1 MCKSAAMTTRPEY
14 IVAWTTGHTPPR
26 VLYFR
31 ATDQGWNGT
40 EDRAM
45 ATRFR
50 SARQAK
56 ETYDSKHVFPRS
68 TQHCWGSGVWRVEP
82 YQAPML
88 PFPTK

>member
-1 MCKSAAMTTRPEY
+1 
-14 IVAWTTGHTPPR
+14 
-26 VLYFR
+26 
-31 ATDQGWNGT
+31 
-40 EDRAM
+40 M

-56 ETYDSKHVFPRS
+56 ETYDSKHCFPQEY
-68 TQHCWGSGVWRVEP
+68 QHCWGSGVWRVEP